1 MEQNPDQPMNTPDTT
16 IASLGERTVRSPLP
30 LNTDPHDP
38 VGNFTPEEARIRFRV
53 EEHGLA
59 EEPDLHFEKAG
70 PRERI
75 YFDPAQVT
83 AAIVTCGGL
92 CPGLNN
98 VIRSAYRELCNYG
111 VRNVL
116 GIRYGYQG
124 LNPAAG
130 LPPWRLTDSLVD
142 TIHRDGG
149 TMLGSS
155 RGGQPVSEMVDFLQH
170 NKVNVL
176 LTIGGDG
183 TQKGNRDLAVEARKR
198 GYPLAAV
205 GIPKTID
212 NDIQFTKRTFGFT
225 TAVDAA
231 RSVLSCAHAEARAYP
246 NGVVV
251 VRLMGRDS
259 GFIAAAAT
267 VASQE
272 VNFTLIP
279 EVPFRLEGERGLLN
293 TLKRRLQAK
302 GHAVIVVAEGA
313 GQDLL
318 AGAGQARD
326 ASGNVLHQDIGIFL
340 RDRIAAWFKAE
351 GMAISLKYIDPS
363 YLVRS
368 VPANS
373 EDAVL
378 CDAYARHAVHA
389 AMAGKTELVIGFW
402 NDFIHVPTAMAT
414 ASRRRVT
421 PDSLLWNH
429 VLSST
434 GQPPSMC

>member
-1 MEQNPDQPMNTPDTT
+1 MSDTIDT
-16 IASLGERTVRSPLP
+16 SVPSLGPRTVRSTLP
-30 LNTDPHDP
+30 LNLDPHDP
-38 VGNFTPEEARIRFRV
+38 VGNFTPDEARIRFRV
-53 EEHGLA
+53 EEHGLTEA
-59 EEPDLHFEKAG
+59 PELRFEKAG
-70 PRERI
+70 PRESI
-75 YFDPAQVT
+75 FFEPARVK

-111 VRNVL
+111 VPEIL
-116 GIRYGYQG
+116 GIRYGYRG
-124 LNPAAG
+124 LNFDSG
-130 LPPWRLTDSLVD
+130 LAPLRLEDGLVD
-142 TIHRDGG
+142 DIHRDGG

-155 RGGQPVSEMVDFLQH
+155 RGGQPVPVMVDFLQRQGI
-170 NKVNVL
+170 NIL

-183 TQKGNRDLAVEARKR
+183 TQRGSRDIAVEARKR
-198 GYPLAAV
+198 GYPLAVV

-212 NDIQFTKRTFGFT
+212 NDIQYVRRTFGFA

-231 RSVLSCAHAEARAYP
+231 RSVLSCAHAEAKAYP

-267 VASQE
+267 LASQE

-279 EVPFRLEGERGLLN
+279 EAPFRLEGGRGFLAALQ
-293 TLKRRLQAK
+293 RRLEAK
-302 GHAVIVVAEGA
+302 GHALIAVAEGA

-318 AGAGQARD
+318 ADSGRAKD
-326 ASGNVLHQDIGIFL
+326 ASGNVLHKDIGLFL
-340 RDRIAAWFKAE
+340 RERIAAHFKEAGVE
-351 GMAISLKYIDPS
+351 ISLKYIDPS
-363 YLVRS
+363 YLIRS

-389 AMAGKTELVIGFW
+389 AMAGKTEIVVGLW
-402 NDFIHVPTAMAT
+402 NDFIHVPTALAT
-414 ASRRRVT
+414 ASRRRVS

-429 VLSST
+429 VLSAT
-434 GQPPSMC
+434 GQPASMM